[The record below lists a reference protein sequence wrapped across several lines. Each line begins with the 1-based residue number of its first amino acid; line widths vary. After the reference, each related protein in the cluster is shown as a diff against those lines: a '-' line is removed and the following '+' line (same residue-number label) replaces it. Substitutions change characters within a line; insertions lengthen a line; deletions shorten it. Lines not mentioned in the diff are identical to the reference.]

1 MDHREG
7 EIEVKIEGESK
18 NEGEDIGEITGGK
31 CREYGSAL
39 VQCRGGV
46 HWHWSS
52 LLYTGV

>member
-18 NEGEDIGEITGGK
+18 NEGEITGEK